1 MRRIPGAL
9 TALAVAA
16 LAGPARGAEISRVA
30 TSGEPGNPFDLDL
43 GVRWD
48 RSVESATIV
57 RERASTTPPVGTIVD
72 GSERLRYSRTRDALV
87 PRVAIGLWK
96 DLELHAELPY
106 VLGDDRAWRY
116 GSYNGKTS
124 GPNPSDPQSIAGN
137 TINAA
142 GRPCAS
148 PPCPLF
154 PVDPETTDYHGGR
167 TGDLLVGI
175 AWAPF
180 NELKDDTKPTWVVG
194 MDVTAPTA
202 QKWDPAAGRT
212 PDTWESPYRFKTN
225 PGPVGEKIWK
235 WDLYTVLSK
244 RYGYVDP
251 YVKAHARMAFKS
263 SQTFSNCDHVD
274 EATAATLQAQQMND
288 DARSNCASW
297 SSKDT
302 GAQLPFVAGVMFGS
316 EVIPYEEVSEGQKVS
331 LDFRFYA
338 DLTSRQRFYNE
349 LSDATGKFHM
359 TSPFM
364 EVGGLGGLYLR
375 ASRYVLLT
383 AQASLAIR
391 TAHDLSGEDYY
402 KGGWPAA
409 GQAGPPGSDPK
420 VNPNFDWRY
429 DAPGR
434 RFRIQE
440 LTVFDMSFGAVL
452 QF

>member
-16 LAGPARGAEISRVA
+16 LAGPVRGAEISRVA
-30 TSGEPGNPFDLDL
+30 TSGEPGNPFDIDI
-43 GVRWD
+43 GARWD

-57 RERASTTPPVGTIVD
+57 RERSSGTTPPGLVVD
-72 GSERLRYSRTRDALV
+72 GAERLRYKRTRDAIV
-87 PRVAIGLWK
+87 PRVVIGLWK

-106 VLGDDRAWRY
+106 VLGDDRDWRY
-116 GSYNGKTS
+116 GSYNGKAS
-124 GPNPSDPQSIAGN
+124 GPNPADPQSIAGN
-137 TINAA
+137 TIDAT
-142 GRPCAS
+142 GKPCGA

-154 PVDPETTDYHGGR
+154 PVEGFGYHGGR
-167 TGDLLVGI
+167 AGDLLIGI

-180 NELKDDTKPTWVVG
+180 NEVKDDTKPTWVVG

-212 PDTWESPYRFKTN
+212 QDTWESPYRFKTD
-225 PGPVGEKIWK
+225 PGPFGEKIWK
-235 WDLYTVLSK
+235 WDLYTVMSK

-263 SQTFSNCDHVD
+263 SQTFSNCDHVA
-274 EATAATLQAQQMND
+274 EATAGTLLAQQMNA
-288 DARSNCASW
+288 DAVANCQTFG
-297 SSKDT
+297 KD
-302 GAQLPFVAGVMFGS
+302 AAAKLPFVAGVVFGS
-316 EVIPYEEVSEGQKVS
+316 EVIPFEEVAEGQKLS
-331 LDFRFYA
+331 LDFRVYA
-338 DLTSRQRFYNE
+338 DLVSKQRFYNE
-349 LSDATGKFHM
+349 LTDATGKIHM

-364 EVGGLGGLYLR
+364 EAGALAGLYLR

-383 AQASLAIR
+383 AQASFAVR
-391 TAHDLSGEDYY
+391 TAHDLTGEDYY
-402 KGGWPAA
+402 KDGWPAP
-409 GQAGPPGSDPK
+409 GQAGAPGSDPK

-440 LTVFDMSFGAVL
+440 ATVFDMSFGAVL